1 MSRPLS
7 GIGKAMAICQDIN
20 SDRFTDEQKATA
32 IYLVMNMATH
42 NSFTKEKMLEVIKWL
57 WHYIFQWNEPE
68 QED

>member
-7 GIGKAMAICQDIN
+7 EIGKAMAICQEIN

-32 IYLVMNMATH
+32 IYLVMNMPTH

-57 WHYIFQWNEPE
+57 WHYIFQWNERE